1 MINRK
6 INNIDVMIDERN
18 AALYID
24 TQNKVDFK
32 YGNIDEILNFFYN
45 KTYSPLSVYFEL
57 TNCCNFNCPFC
68 YINIPKEKKVFLDTK
83 SLLENIDYLTD
94 NGMLFATL
102 SDGECLLHKD
112 FNIIYEYLC
121 KKGILVNILTNG
133 SLIDN
138 EKIKLFKKYKP
149 FKVEISIYGK
159 DNVTYYNNT
168 IQDHIGFENII
179 NNCKKLQDNNINVIC
194 KMPINNITSN
204 SFFDVLYFTKKND
217 IPFYYSDEL
226 FNKYS
231 GEDNKQYLIKGS
243 SKVKDFIKNNNLS
256 YMSNLDLNY
265 CGEKKCFDCKAGK
278 YSMIISYDNY
288 IYPCFEFRQIK
299 NARFKI
305 DGNFKQALA
314 KMIEYIN
321 LYKNNIISKCDNC
334 LNYSICQD
342 CVINFIKNEFNCDIY
357 TELRNNILD
366 YKKETKLNMKNKY
379 DTKELECERLVL
391 KKGTSEDCIKVYE
404 YDMLKCR
411 GVGGINVLE
420 KSLNKIDFIGSDS
433 EKYYDECIKNRM
445 YDWYVYLKDGTP
457 IGNVVADR
465 EDNSINSIE
474 LSFNMHPNYWRKGY
488 MTEAVKCIINYLLDN
503 YYDNIIIGYDTG
515 NVRSK
520 SFIEKLGFNYY
531 KTIKNVYEKNGIMI
545 DTTLLIMNKND
556 WNL

>member
-102 SDGECLLHKD
+102 SGGECLLHKD

-194 KMPINNITSN
+194 KMPINNITFN

-342 CVINFIKNEFNCDIY
+342 CVINFIKAKTTDTPFLVTTGPFCIFYGIGAILTILCLQQYKGKKIKLFIIGCILMSAIQYALSFILETIVGARLWNYTWSKFNINGRVCLEYAILWGIITVILIEVLKDFVDKIINLMKGKVGTIVDI
-357 TELRNNILD
+357 ILTMLIVVLIMFTIWSAKT
-366 YKKETKLNMKNKY
+366 YATRAKETLAGQNYISNNTNIEIFQNTVFTNEKMEKIFPKLRVN
-379 DTKELECERLVL
+379 D
-391 KKGTSEDCIKVYE
+391 E
-404 YDMLKCR
+404 Y
-411 GVGGINVLE
+411 
-420 KSLNKIDFIGSDS
+420 
-433 EKYYDECIKNRM
+433 
-445 YDWYVYLKDGTP
+445 
-457 IGNVVADR
+457 GN
-465 EDNSINSIE
+465 
-474 LSFNMHPNYWRKGY
+474 
-488 MTEAVKCIINYLLDN
+488 T
-503 YYDNIIIGYDTG
+503 
-515 NVRSK
+515 
-520 SFIEKLGFNYY
+520 
-531 KTIKNVYEKNGIMI
+531 IMI
-545 DTTLLIMNKND
+545 KDIK
-556 WNL
+556 